1 MRSSLLVAA
10 AVLLS
15 AGIAAKADTFNFSF
29 GTPADPFSGLG
40 TLTANVTANPGEYLI
55 TAITGTAETAVNG
68 TNRSISALLAPGTFP
83 TTSNGGSPLSNDNL
97 LFVTDGAGV
106 FDEYGLSFAL
116 SNGALINL
124 YSIGEGF
131 NDALLERVNGV
142 VVGEQVPVAVTAAT
156 AVTPEPS
163 SFVLLG
169 TGLLGA
175 LGVMRRRLA

>member
-15 AGIAAKADTFNFSF
+15 AGIVAKADTFNFSF
-29 GTPADPFSGLG
+29 GTPADQFSGLG
-40 TLTANVTANPGEYLI
+40 TLTANLTATPGEYLI
-55 TAITGTAETAVNG
+55 TGITGTAETAVNG
-68 TNRSISALLAPGTFP
+68 ANRSISALLAPGTFP

-97 LFVTDGAGV
+97 LFVTNGVGA
-106 FDEYGLSFAL
+106 FDEYGLSFEL
-116 SNGALINL
+116 VNGAQINL
-124 YSIGEGF
+124 YSIGDGF
-131 NDALLERVNGV
+131 NDALLERVNLV
-142 VVGEQVPVAVTAAT
+142 IVGEDVPVTVTAAT

-175 LGVMRRRLA
+175 VGAMRRRLA